1 MLEARDRHQRELF
14 EKFKY
19 YEDRVNEQTI
29 QKYKNEANKIEN
41 REKRMQ
47 AREQMLRDRVQNKEV
62 QHIVRKVIED
72 KKSRD
77 KEEDLNYKKAKKYLL
92 IEEKNIHLTSKI
104 KQLEDHHVGLK

>member
-47 AREQMLRDRVQNKEV
+47 AKEQMMRDRV
-62 QHIVRKVIED
+62 
-72 KKSRD
+72 
-77 KEEDLNYKKAKKYLL
+77 
-92 IEEKNIHLTSKI
+92 
-104 KQLEDHHVGLK
+104 